1 MNGVIGRGSWAYGY
15 GRDMTQSLSA
25 KFSLGQI
32 VRHRDDAFRGVVM
45 DVDPSYAGDPGAPGP
60 EQPYQPFYRVFVMGE
75 EGGFLAYAAEEVL
88 EYESSVTPLSRDDQR
103 RWFTVDDRGRH
114 APKSQP
120 IH

>member
-1 MNGVIGRGSWAYGY
+1 
-15 GRDMTQSLSA
+15 MTQLLSA
-25 KFSLGQI
+25 KFGLGQI

-60 EQPYQPFYRVFVMGE
+60 EQPYQPFYRVFVIGE
-75 EGGFLAYAAEEVL
+75 EGGFVAYAAEEVL
-88 EYESSVTPLSRDDQR
+88 EYDPDVMPLSKADQS
-103 RWFTVDDRGRH
+103 RWFTVDSHGRH